1 MSLVRVIISA
11 FNSNFVLMLCVS
23 RKRFYINIDPPWCHI
38 NIDPPWCHKIY
49 VLYLL
54 YNNLNIAIKNK
65 KFQIAFAVKN
75 M

>member
-23 RKRFYINIDPPWCHI
+23 RKRFYI